1 MPTAFPAELHQH
13 LLRARYIT
21 NIWLNAHKSVPTELQ
36 PQESGWKLGD
46 DNMYKFKWFEGPQLP
61 ESVRDVLL
69 QDESD
74 IEMDDFECESDE
86 TDENEQSDIDCT
98 SDDDD

>member
-1 MPTAFPAELHQH
+1 
-13 LLRARYIT
+13 
-21 NIWLNAHKSVPTELQ
+21 
-36 PQESGWKLGD
+36 
-46 DNMYKFKWFEGPQLP
+46 MYKFKWFEGPQLP